1 MARRNSKRRGSRQ
14 AASFIRRRGGATRD
28 DERTAGPASTP
39 KPEADDKRFRRILET
54 THEGIW
60 MADLNGVTTFANPQM
75 ARILRC
81 TPKEMIGRSAFDFVF
96 EEDHP
101 TVRQHFESYL
111 QNPAG
116 RDLEE
121 RLRRK
126 DGTEAWALVSAS
138 VFGDGK
144 TEPRNFLGMFTD
156 ITERKHVQRALQES
170 EASLQL
176 QISRMP
182 IGHVLWSPEFHVLS
196 WNPAAERI
204 FGFSRA
210 AALGKSPYELIV
222 SKEVQPQVEEIWRR
236 LLEGDSTAHSVNANV
251 TRGGETI
258 ICEWFNTPIKK
269 ADGRV
274 VGVLSMVQDVT
285 RRQRAEEALRLNMEM
300 LETRVEQRTLELQ
313 QSNLSLAAS
322 EEKYRQLFATVA
334 DAILLIDAESRRFLE
349 VNEAAILL
357 YRHTREEFLDLR
369 LDDVTT
375 EAADTEA
382 TFQLC
387 LAHGSLRIPL
397 RYHRKKD
404 GTVFPVEI
412 SASAFSVNGRR
423 MVCGLVRDISL
434 RKQAEEILTRR
445 ERELADF
452 FADAPLGML
461 WVAPEGRILR
471 VNQAQAAMLGEA
483 PGEIFG
489 RQVTALFV
497 QPALA
502 CELLERLARSETVQN
517 ARFRLKHKGGK
528 SREVLVDANG
538 QFEGQHL
545 VQTRW
550 FVRDITRSLELER
563 EILNISER
571 EQRRFAQDLHDDLCQ
586 QLVGIEFLTQRL
598 GARLQ
603 SRGDKVFDQAMEIA
617 DLVKSALIQTRDLAR
632 GLSPVGLKPA
642 GLEDA
647 LRELAARTR
656 KVFGIRCQL
665 HCAGP
670 VAIPDPDLAN
680 HLYRIAQE
688 AVSNSVKYSGA
699 TRISI
704 QLSNGDGEL
713 VLKVTDDG
721 TGFRHRRANRSGMG
735 LRTMNHRAE
744 VVGGTLAVEQRRM
757 GGVSVTC
764 RVPCTSGMILGGKHD

>member
-1 MARRNSKRRGSRQ
+1 MARRNLRRKGSRRG
-14 AASFIRRRGGATRD
+14 ASFTRGHGVASPEDDRPMPPAATPMPKAD
-28 DERTAGPASTP
+28 DE
-39 KPEADDKRFRRILET
+39 RFRRILET

-60 MADLNGVTTFANPQM
+60 MADLNGVTTFANAQM

-81 TPKEMIGRSAFDFVF
+81 TPEEMIGRSAFDFVF

-144 TEPRNFLGMFTD
+144 SEPRNFLGMFTD
-156 ITERKHVQRALQES
+156 VTERKQVQRALQES

-182 IGHVLWSPEFHVLS
+182 IGHILWNPEFRVLS

-204 FGFSRA
+204 FGFSSA
-210 AALGKSPYELIV
+210 EALGKSPYELIV
-222 SKEVQPQVEEIWRR
+222 SNEVQPQVEEIWLR

-251 TRGGETI
+251 TRAGKTI

-274 VGVLSMVQDVT
+274 VGVLSMVQDIT

-313 QSNLSLAAS
+313 KSNLSLAAS

-334 DAILLIDAESRRFLE
+334 DGILLIDAETRRFLE

-357 YRHTREEFLDLR
+357 YGYTREEFLGLR

-375 EAADTEA
+375 EPADTQA
-382 TFQLC
+382 SFQLC
-387 LAHGSLRIPL
+387 LANGSFRIPL
-397 RYHRKKD
+397 RYHRKQD

-412 SASAFSVNGRR
+412 SASAFAVNGRR

-434 RKQAEEILTRR
+434 RKRAEEILTRR

-461 WVAPEGRILR
+461 WVAPDGRILR
-471 VNQAQAAMLGEA
+471 VNQTQAAMLGE
-483 PGEIFG
+483 PPEEMFG
-489 RQVTALFV
+489 RPVTALFA
-497 QPALA
+497 QPVLGG
-502 CELLERLARSETVQN
+502 ELLERLARGATVQN
-517 ARFRLKHKGGK
+517 ARFRWRHKSGR

-538 QFEGQHL
+538 QFEDQRL

-571 EQRRFAQDLHDDLCQ
+571 EQRRFGQDLHDDLCQ

-598 GARLQ
+598 GAKLQ
-603 SRGDKVFDQAMEIA
+603 AHGDGVAKQAVEIA
-617 DLVKSALIQTRDLAR
+617 NLVKSALTQTRDLAR

-647 LRELAARTR
+647 LRELAVRTR
-656 KVFGIRCQL
+656 KVFGVRCLL
-665 HCAGP
+665 HCARA
-670 VAIPDPDLAN
+670 VTIPDPDLAN

-688 AVSNSVKYSGA
+688 AVSNSVKHSGA

-704 QLSNGDGEL
+704 ELSNGANEL
-713 VLKVTDDG
+713 ELRVTDNG
-721 TGFRHRRANRSGMG
+721 TGFHLKRSNRSGMG

-744 VVGGTLAVEQRRM
+744 VIGGTLAVEQRRA
-757 GGVSVTC
+757 GGVTVTC
-764 RVPCTSGMILGGKHD
+764 RVPTVAICIPSTTT